1 MATSTLVPVS
11 EYLATAYRPDCDY
24 VDGQVQE
31 RSLGE
36 LDHGSLQLAI
46 AVLLNNRRH
55 EWRIR
60 VVPELRVQVSAD
72 RFRVPD
78 ICVLSAQAPREQ
90 VVRSAPLLCIEILSP
105 EDTLSQMVE
114 RVHDFLNMG
123 VRQVWIFDPR
133 LRSAMVCEG
142 ATMAE
147 HNAGQLALPGTQVTI
162 DLADVFRVLDEG

>member
-31 RSLGE
+31 RNLGE
-36 LDHGSLQLAI
+36 LDHSDLQRQLILLLAN
-46 AVLLNNRRH
+46 AK
-55 EWRIR
+55 EIR
-60 VVPELRVQVSAD
+60 VNPELRVQVSAN

-78 ICVLSAQAPREQ
+78 LCVMLADAPREQ
-90 VVRSAPLLCIEILSP
+90 VVRSAPLLCLEILSP
-105 EDTLSQMVE
+105 EDTLSRMVE
-114 RVHDFLNMG
+114 WVHDFLNMG

-142 ATMAE
+142 AAMVE
-147 HNAGQLALPGTQVTI
+147 HTVGQLTLPGTQVTI
-162 DLADVFRVLDEG
+162 DLAEVFRVLDEG